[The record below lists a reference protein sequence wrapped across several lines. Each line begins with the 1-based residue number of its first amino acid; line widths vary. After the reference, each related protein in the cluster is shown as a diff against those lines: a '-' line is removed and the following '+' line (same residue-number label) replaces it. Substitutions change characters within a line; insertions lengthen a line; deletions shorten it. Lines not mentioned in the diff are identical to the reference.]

1 MLRRSARERTA
12 ALVREENVMDRW
24 LGAALDYVPNW
35 LAHQMRVF
43 ELPGCAIVVAH
54 RGRIVLEEAFGHAD
68 LTRGIA
74 LTPRHRHRVASH
86 SKSFTAAGILKLREK
101 GKLTLDDRVG
111 RYVRDL
117 HPAVAATTV
126 SQLLSHS
133 AGLVRDGADAGQWLH
148 RRPFLDA
155 RELKAELAEPP
166 TIDAN
171 TRFKYSNHG
180 YGLLGLLIEAL
191 TGEGYGAWMKRE
203 IIDAAG
209 LSETLPDA
217 PVPRRTPF
225 ARGHTGKLPLGVRL
239 VMPGDTPTNALASAT
254 GFVSTAA
261 DLARFFAQLS
271 PGARGSVLSVASR
284 RDMIRRQWRNPHS
297 PVEGYYGLGTIAG
310 TLGDWGWFGH
320 SGRFP
325 GYTSR
330 TATLPAQGITI
341 SIITNAT
348 DGWADFWVDGVMH
361 ILRRFAQDGAPP
373 RRLAAWAGRWWS
385 HWGPLDAVPIGEKV
399 IIANPGLLNPLA
411 DTIEIEAIGRERGR
425 IVEANGFANYGEPAR
440 LVRGKSRRAR
450 ALQLGGVRLLPEAAL
465 AREVSQRFG
474 RSTRDGARRRTL
486 RRRG

>member
-1 MLRRSARERTA
+1 
-12 ALVREENVMDRW
+12 MDRW
-24 LGAALDYVPNW
+24 LGAALDYVPKW

-43 ELPGCAIVVAH
+43 ELPGGAIALAH

-68 LTRGIA
+68 LARGIA

-133 AGLVRDGADAGQWLH
+133 AGLVRDGVDAGQWQH

-155 RELKAELAEPP
+155 RALRAGLAEPP

-180 YGLLGLLIEAL
+180 YGLLGLVIEAL
-191 TGEGYGAWMKRE
+191 TGESYGAWVKRE

-209 LSETLPDA
+209 LTETLPD
-217 PVPRRTPF
+217 VPLSRRTPF
-225 ARGHTGKLPLGVRL
+225 ARGHTGKFPLGVRL
-239 VMPGDTPTNALASAT
+239 VIPGETPTNALASAT
-254 GFVSTAA
+254 GFVSTAG

-271 PGARGSVLSVASR
+271 PDARGSVLSVASR
-284 RDMIRRQWRNPHS
+284 RDMVRRQWRTTVGS
-297 PVEGYYGLGTIAG
+297 LEWYYGLGLIAG
-310 TLGDWGWFGH
+310 TLGTWSWFGH

-325 GYTSR
+325 GYISR

-341 SIITNAT
+341 SVITNAT
-348 DGWADFWVDGVMH
+348 DGTADFWVDGAMH
-361 ILRRFAQDGAPP
+361 ILRRFAEDGAPP
-373 RRLAAWAGRWWS
+373 RRLEAWAGRWWS
-385 HWGPLDAVPIGEKV
+385 HWGPIDAVPIGKKV
-399 IIANPGLLNPLA
+399 IMANPGLLNPFLDA
-411 DTIEIEAIGRERGR
+411 IEIEVTGRERGR
-425 IVEANGFANYGEPAR
+425 IVEASGFANYGEGAR

-474 RSTRDGARRRTL
+474 GSAGTKRKRRLTHRRS
-486 RRRG
+486 